1 MVKGDKKIG
10 ILPSP
15 YSVVTSYENAFVK
28 KFNDNIAGA
37 VADVLKYIAQA
48 TASSIKNIDATD
60 KEDKSNNQ
68 KL

>member
-1 MVKGDKKIG
+1 MVRGDKKVG

-28 KFNDNIAGA
+28 KFNDNIAVA

-48 TASSIKNIDATD
+48 TASSIKNIEAMEIE
-60 KEDKSNNQ
+60 KESKNI
-68 KL
+68 

>member
-28 KFNDNIAGA
+28 KFNDNIAVA

-48 TASSIKNIDATD
+48 TASSIKNIEATEME
-60 KEDKSNNQ
+60 KESKNI
-68 KL
+68 